1 MLIDVP
7 EILDP
12 KVDLAFK
19 KVFGSQENKSILL
32 SFLNAV
38 LNWTA
43 EQKIADVKILNP
55 YLEPENIDD
64 SVGILDIKLQLENDD
79 LVDVEMQI
87 GNLGNMERRSSYY
100 ACRMFGDQN
109 ISSGRYQDLN
119 RVIAINI
126 LDFTRIKLTKRYHTI
141 FRLRETQE
149 NIDLTDAI
157 EIHFIELPK
166 LKQEIASYTNPLDR
180 WVVFLKGGW
189 DMELIDRLA
198 KEDPAIGKA
207 KRVLEQM
214 ASNPRER
221 ELYELRRKAILD
233 RNSALYEAKMEGI
246 AEGKAE
252 GKAEGQ
258 AEGQASILLR
268 LLKKKFGYLPV
279 EMENRVMSMPV
290 EKLQELAEAI
300 FDLETID
307 DVSSFI
313 SK

>member
-1 MLIDVP
+1 MP

-38 LNWTA
+38 LSWTG
-43 EQKIADVKILNP
+43 EQQIVDLKILNP

-64 SVGILDIKLQLENDD
+64 SVGILDIKLQLENND

-87 GNLGNMERRSSYY
+87 GNLGNMERRSTYY
-100 ACRMFGDQN
+100 VCRMFGDQN

-119 RVIAINI
+119 RVIAINV
-126 LDFTRIKLTKRYHTI
+126 LDFIRIKHIKRYHTI
-141 FRLRETQE
+141 FRLRETQD

-166 LKQEIASYTNPLDR
+166 LKLEMASYANPLDR

-189 DMELIDRLA
+189 DDMELLDKLA
-198 KEDPAIGKA
+198 KQDPAIGKA
-207 KRVLEQM
+207 KQVLEQM

-233 RNSALYEAKMEGI
+233 R
-246 AEGKAE
+246 
-252 GKAEGQ
+252 
-258 AEGQASILLR
+258 
-268 LLKKKFGYLPV
+268 
-279 EMENRVMSMPV
+279 
-290 EKLQELAEAI
+290 
-300 FDLETID
+300 
-307 DVSSFI
+307 
-313 SK
+313 

>member
-1 MLIDVP
+1 M
-7 EILDP
+7 
-12 KVDLAFK
+12 
-19 KVFGSQENKSILL
+19 
-32 SFLNAV
+32 
-38 LNWTA
+38 
-43 EQKIADVKILNP
+43 
-55 YLEPENIDD
+55 
-64 SVGILDIKLQLENDD
+64 GILDIKLQLENDD

-100 ACRMFGDQN
+100 ACRMFGDQS

>member
-1 MLIDVP
+1 VLVDVS

-12 KVDLAFK
+12 KVDLVFK

-38 LNWTA
+38 LNWTG
-43 EQKIADVKILNP
+43 EQKIVDVKILNP
-55 YLEPENIDD
+55 YLEPETIDD
-64 SVGILDIKLQLENDD
+64 SIGILDIKLQLENND
-79 LVDVEMQI
+79 LVDIEMQI
-87 GNLGNMERRSSYY
+87 GNSGNIERRSTYY

-109 ISSGRYQDLN
+109 IISGRYQDLN
-119 RVIAINI
+119 RVIAINV
-126 LDFTRIKLTKRYHTI
+126 LDFTRIKHIEHYHTK
-141 FRLRETQE
+141 FRLRETRE
-149 NIDLTDAI
+149 NVDLTDVI

-166 LKQEIASYTNPLDR
+166 LKQEKANYTDPLDR

-207 KRVLEQM
+207 KQVLEQM
-214 ASNPRER
+214 ASNPREK

-233 RNSALYEAKMEGI
+233 RNSALYEAK
-246 AEGKAE
+246 
-252 GKAEGQ
+252 AEGQ
-258 AEGQASILLR
+258 AIILLR
-268 LLKKKFGYLPV
+268 QLKKKFGFMPV

-300 FDLETID
+300 LDMGTID
-307 DVSSFI
+307 EVNNFI
-313 SK
+313 NR